1 MFYTMSV
8 VLHLYELL
16 CGSSLFLILIMPP
29 LLHNTPIHPQ
39 YTRYDLTLNCFER
52 AFALAGDDNMADVW
66 YNVGQVAIG
75 IGDLGLAYVQL
86 KSDGTGDRG
95 AWRREGVRRCP
106 KVSEGAKSHRGEG
119 YRWMSMCNHGVCVVH
134 KMSLGG
140 VTRATMNTQLLDH
153 H

>member
-1 MFYTMSV
+1 
-8 VLHLYELL
+8 
-16 CGSSLFLILIMPP
+16 MPP
-29 LLHNTPIHPQ
+29 PLHYTPIHPQ

-75 IGDLGLAYVQL
+75 IGDLGLAYVAP

-95 AWRREGVRRCP
+95 VRGCP
-106 KVSEGAKSHRGEG
+106 KSQRGEG
-119 YRWMSMCNHGVCVVH
+119 YRWMSMCNHGVCVVR

-140 VTRATMNTQLLDH
+140 VTRNNEHTTARIVIDH
-153 H
+153 SSTSSLHVSTFLHTAQVPML